1 MLDQMTNVIDD
12 NPAIKDNNS
21 SWIEVT
27 KTSQPRIS
35 IKEPIWPVRKLGG
48 TVPDMNYDA
57 SLAKF
62 DNDELLQHELE
73 C

>member
-1 MLDQMTNVIDD
+1 MEGQSWMLIQPMLDQMTNVIDD

-35 IKEPIWPVRKLGG
+35 IKEPI
-48 TVPDMNYDA
+48 
-57 SLAKF
+57 
-62 DNDELLQHELE
+62 
-73 C
+73 